1 MTVLKDTPGPGSLRG
16 KRQGGSTRRDY
27 RRIGV
32 PGPGGRGINAERSA
46 YPSWFLWPAFA
57 ILAVFFLLPT
67 VLNFVYAFT
76 NWSAY
81 HDGVDFVGWQNFESL
96 FTNGDVLIAL
106 RTTLIWAVLVALLQ
120 NVFGFALAL
129 FFERDTRI
137 NRASRAIFFI
147 PVLISPL
154 AIGYIFQA
162 LLRPEGAL
170 NGILGGVLGQTVTIA
185 WLGDTTWTILVV
197 SIVQSWKWMGLSM
210 LIYLAGLK
218 SIPDDVLE
226 AAKIDGAG
234 WWRTLRSVR
243 FPLLAPAVTF
253 NVATAL
259 LGSMNGFDTVQATTK
274 GGPAQT
280 TEVLNIFIYRTFGQ
294 GLYAQA
300 TTMSLILFL
309 VVILLAFPII
319 WALRRREKQ
328 LL

>member
-162 LLRPEGAL
+162 LLKPEGAL